1 MPLPS
6 LKDQFAALIATP
18 SVSCTQPALDQSN
31 RAVIDLLAGWL
42 GDLGFACE
50 IQQVSPGKFNLLAS
64 HGSGPGGLVLAGHSD
79 TVPYDP
85 QLWKTDPLQ
94 LTEVGDRWVGLGSC
108 DMKGFFA
115 LVVEA
120 VQPLLA
126 HDFKQPLLILATCDE
141 ESSMA
146 GARALAEAGRPLGRA
161 AVIGEP
167 TGLRPIRM
175 HKGILMER
183 IDILGRSGHSSDPT
197 LGHSAMEAMHA
208 VMSELMGL
216 RQQWQQAYRNPQ
228 FSVPQP
234 TLNFGCIHGGDNP
247 NRICGQCAL
256 EFDLRPLPGMD
267 VEQLRAAIRQKLAP
281 LAEQHQVR
289 IDYTPLFPEAP
300 AFEQAADA
308 ELVRL
313 AERLTGHRAEAVAFA
328 TEAPYFQSLGCEA
341 LVLGPGDIACAH
353 QPGEYLEMSRIEPT
367 VRLLRELIQHYCLSP
382 AIPPS
387 IQTLTQG
394 DRA

>member
-6 LKDQFAALIATP
+6 LKDQFAALIAAP

-42 GDLGFACE
+42 GDLGFACD
-50 IQQVSPGKFNLLAS
+50 IQQVTPGKFNLLAS
-64 HGSGPGGLVLAGHSD
+64 YGSGPGGLVLAGHSD

-85 QLWKTDPLQ
+85 GLWQTDPLK
-94 LTEVGDRWVGLGSC
+94 LTEVDGRWVGLGSC

-115 LVVEA
+115 LIIEA

-141 ESSMA
+141 ESSMS

-167 TGLRPIRM
+167 TGLKPIRL
-175 HKGILMER
+175 HKGVMMER
-183 IDILGRSGHSSDPT
+183 IDILGRSGHSSDPS
-197 LGHSAMEAMHA
+197 LGHSALEAMHQ
-208 VMSELMGL
+208 VMAELMGL
-216 RQQWQQAYRNPQ
+216 RRQWQKEFNNAQ

-267 VEQLRAAIRQKLAP
+267 PEALRAAIRQKLTP
-281 LAEQHQVR
+281 LAEQHQVK
-289 IDYTPLFPEAP
+289 IDYAPLFPEVP
-300 AFEQAADA
+300 PFEQAADA

-313 AERLTGHRAEAVAFA
+313 AERLTGHRAEAVAFG
-328 TEAPYFQSLGCEA
+328 TEAPYLQRLGCET

-353 QPGEYLEMSRIEPT
+353 QPGEYLEMSRLQPT
-367 VRLLRELIQHYCLSP
+367 VRLLRELIEHYCLSP
-382 AIPPS
+382 VIA
-387 IQTLTQG
+387 G
-394 DRA
+394 

>member
-6 LKDQFAALIATP
+6 LKDQFAALIAAP

-42 GDLGFACE
+42 GDLGFDCD
-50 IQQVSPGKFNLLAS
+50 IQQVNPGKFNLLAS
-64 HGSGPGGLVLAGHSD
+64 YGSGPGGLVLAGHSD

-85 QLWKTDPLQ
+85 QLWSTDPLK
-94 LTEVGDRWVGLGSC
+94 LTEVDGRWVGLGSC

-115 LVVEA
+115 LIIEA

-141 ESSMA
+141 ESSMS

-167 TGLRPIRM
+167 TGLKPIRL
-175 HKGILMER
+175 HKGVMMER
-183 IDILGRSGHSSDPT
+183 IDILGRSGHSSDPS
-197 LGHSAMEAMHA
+197 LGHSALEAMHQ
-208 VMSELMGL
+208 VMGELMGL
-216 RQQWQQAYRNPQ
+216 RRQWQKEFNNAQ

-267 VEQLRAAIRQKLAP
+267 PQALRAAIRQKLVP
-281 LAEQHQVR
+281 LAEQHQVQ
-289 IDYTPLFPEAP
+289 IEYAPLFPEVP
-300 AFEQAADA
+300 PFEQAADA
-308 ELVRL
+308 ELVKV
-313 AERLTGHRAEAVAFA
+313 AERLTGHRAEAVAFG
-328 TEAPYFQSLGCEA
+328 TEAPYLQRLGCET

-353 QPGEYLEMSRIEPT
+353 QPGEYLEMSRLQPT
-367 VRLLRELIQHYCLSP
+367 VRLLRELIEHYCLSP
-382 AIPPS
+382 VIA
-387 IQTLTQG
+387 
-394 DRA
+394 R

>member
-42 GDLGFACE
+42 GDLGFACD
-50 IQQVSPGKFNLLAS
+50 IQQVMPGKFNLLAS
-64 HGSGPGGLVLAGHSD
+64 YGSGPGGLVLAGHSD

-85 QLWKTDPLQ
+85 ELWQTDPLK
-94 LTEVGDRWVGLGSC
+94 LTEVDGRWVGLGSC

-115 LVVEA
+115 LIIEA
-120 VQPLLA
+120 VQPLLTN
-126 HDFKQPLLILATCDE
+126 DFKQPLLILATCDE
-141 ESSMA
+141 ESSMS
-146 GARALAEAGRPLGRA
+146 GARALAAAGRPLGRA

-167 TGLRPIRM
+167 TGLKPIRL
-175 HKGILMER
+175 HKGVMMER
-183 IDILGRSGHSSDPT
+183 IDILGRSGHSSDPR
-197 LGHSAMEAMHA
+197 LGHSALEAMHQ
-208 VMSELMGL
+208 VMGELMNL
-216 RQQWQQAYRNPQ
+216 RQQWQKEFNNAQ

-267 VEQLRAAIRQKLAP
+267 PEALRAAIRQKLAP
-281 LAEQHQVR
+281 LAEQHQVK
-289 IDYTPLFPEAP
+289 IDYAPLFPEVP
-300 AFEQAADA
+300 PFEQAADA
-308 ELVRL
+308 ELVRV
-313 AERLTGHRAEAVAFA
+313 AERLTGHRAEAVAFG
-328 TEAPYFQSLGCEA
+328 TEAPYLQRLGCET

-353 QPGEYLEMSRIEPT
+353 QPGEYLEMSRLQPT
-367 VRLLRELIQHYCLSP
+367 VRLLRELIEHYCLSP
-382 AIPPS
+382 VIA
-387 IQTLTQG
+387 
-394 DRA
+394 R